1 MQPTTGNSNKKQ
13 LAATVAGNFF
23 ATAQKKVNF
32 QSGNST
38 THTHTHR
45 ELSTS
50 TVVVQ
55 YDARTKAIEFTDE
68 WGSEREGERGREK
81 VKSGVEE
88 ELQIEIE
95 FVAH

>member
-1 MQPTTGNSNKKQ
+1 M
-13 LAATVAGNFF
+13 
-23 ATAQKKVNF
+23 
-32 QSGNST
+32 
-38 THTHTHR
+38 
-45 ELSTS
+45 
-50 TVVVQ
+50 Q